1 MKPRNILTVLGTAV
15 LTVAVTLSVAAL
27 WSPGVAQA
35 DIKAVITRPELKSQE
50 CKFVVSTDKASYE
63 ANESPKIAVTATNPT
78 NETRKVKVWVNV
90 MSSGPADPR
99 SRMVVIPRSL
109 WSHDYTFELK
119 AGETQTIELE
129 CTAKLPANQ
138 QVSIVIGDRNT
149 AVLMNNVAPVTNQ
162 QQINNA
168 VKHAPNVPVQ

>member
-99 SRMVVIPRSL
+99 SRIFSV
-109 WSHDYTFELK
+109 
-119 AGETQTIELE
+119 
-129 CTAKLPANQ
+129 LPIA
-138 QVSIVIGDRNT
+138 VSALPSGPWHAEHFNLNS
-149 AVLMNNVAPVTNQ
+149 AAPS
-162 QQINNA
+162 
-168 VKHAPNVPVQ
+168 P